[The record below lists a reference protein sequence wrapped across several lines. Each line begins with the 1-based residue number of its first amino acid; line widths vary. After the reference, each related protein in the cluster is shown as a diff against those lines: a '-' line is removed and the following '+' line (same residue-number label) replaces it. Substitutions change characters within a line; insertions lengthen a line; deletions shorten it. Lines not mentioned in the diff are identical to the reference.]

1 MKKKGRSV
9 SRVKLFAIIA
19 VLIIAGFLLLNGATV
34 GHYRLMSVDESINY
48 GLDLTGGVYVVLEA
62 EETNGEPVSDESM
75 ARTIATIRERVD
87 SLGVS
92 EPVIARQGDQ
102 RIRVSLPDIQDQQEA
117 LDLIGQT
124 AQLEFID
131 PNGEVVI
138 TGEHVV
144 SATAVYQDNEFGA
157 REAVVAL
164 ELNSDGEEA
173 FAEATSQFTGEIIE
187 IRLDGQAISTPIVN
201 QPILDGEAIIQGM
214 ANMEEAGN
222 LAMLIQGGALPVE
235 LSPVE
240 IRTVGPTLGQ
250 DSLDKSILGGVLGI
264 GIVIAFM
271 LLVYRAPGFLA
282 GISLSFYIL
291 LFLLAMSLLGFT
303 LTLPGVAGIILSI
316 GMAVDA
322 NVIIFERIKEEL
334 KVGKSL
340 LASVDAG
347 FKRAFTTVLDAN
359 VTTMIAGG
367 VLFFLGSG
375 SVKGF
380 ALTLLVGIVLSMFS
394 SMVLTKVFMKIF
406 IRASIITNKKMYGA

>member
-9 SRVKLFAIIA
+9 SRVKFIAIIA

-214 ANMEEAGN
+214 GNMEEAGN
-222 LAMLIQGGALPVE
+222 LAMLIQGGALPVD

-264 GIVIAFM
+264 SIVIAFM
-271 LLVYRAPGFLA
+271 LIVYRAPGFIA
-282 GISLSFYIL
+282 GLSLSFYIL

-347 FKRAFTTVLDAN
+347 FKRAFTTVIDAN

-394 SMVLTKVFMKIF
+394 SMVLTRIFMKVF
-406 IRASIITNKKMYGA
+406 IRASIITSKKMYGA